1 MTDPTG
7 RRWRTSSYSGSSNNC
22 IQAATS
28 SPGIALRDS
37 KNPHGPV
44 LTITSRA
51 WRDFIQ
57 AIKDVTTPRH
67 QP

>member
-1 MTDPTG
+1 MTHPTS
-7 RRWRTSSYSGSSNNC
+7 RRWRTSSYSGSNNNC

-37 KNPHGPV
+37 KHPHGPV
-44 LTITSRA
+44 LTISSHA

-57 AIKDVTTPRH
+57 AIKDNATPRH
-67 QP
+67 QS